1 MTLNNYLPRENKF
14 KRTSWV
20 NGHLPSKESNCVVL
34 GSSPI
39 LHKFK
44 DSDHNENK
52 EIQDV
57 SLLTKIEE
65 PTIKTHP

>member
-52 EIQDV
+52 EI
-57 SLLTKIEE
+57 
-65 PTIKTHP
+65 